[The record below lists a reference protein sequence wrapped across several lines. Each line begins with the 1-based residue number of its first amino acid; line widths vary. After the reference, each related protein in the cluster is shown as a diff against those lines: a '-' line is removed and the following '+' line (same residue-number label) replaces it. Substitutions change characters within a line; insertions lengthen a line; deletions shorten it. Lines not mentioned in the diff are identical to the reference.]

1 MGFKDIELKKVYDTR
16 NGNDDPVTNF
26 YVPALC
32 ETVTYD
38 RGTGYFSSTV
48 LSLAARGIAGLI
60 RNGGRMRILTSP
72 ELTAEDSNKLKD
84 YYTEDD
90 VASFVENK
98 LAIAMD
104 DFNQVTNLLAKDH
117 LAALAWMLSEDML
130 EIRITIPRDPKSIGG
145 MLHFKLGVMTD
156 KLGDQ
161 ISFSGSNNESV
172 GGWVRNIE
180 QIKVFRSWEIGQDD
194 YLRQDEMLFDRY
206 WNSSETLDTLTIS
219 LPEAIKARFI
229 RIAPSDV
236 DELNE
241 ILERIEGPTDSEM
254 SGPGL
259 RQYQKDAL
267 DAWKANDY
275 RGVLEMATGT
285 GKTLTAR
292 KCIDEILARNGT
304 SVVLIVVPLIFLA
317 SQWANELQHLNPM
330 IVSGGTDWRSQLR
343 SAKSD
348 LRLGLRNEFVM
359 IAVQNTASTNEFVE
373 LSASLS
379 SIVDNTLI
387 VVDEVHGVGAEQFS
401 NLMAESYQYR
411 LGLSATPSRWFDD
424 DGTKRI
430 MDYFGG
436 VIYTFGIHEALNCI
450 DPQTGL
456 TPLCPYNYYP
466 LFVELTDE
474 ESEKY
479 SELSDQIKR
488 SAGSSDSDRENR
500 YLKNLLMRRALITKK
515 AKNKIEELRRV
526 LDLSR
531 DNSGT
536 LVYCSDGEQ
545 LELAAEVLN
554 DFGITYRRFSG
565 EEGAY
570 PKKEY
575 GNRSERDL
583 IMDDFKTGS
592 VDILLAMK
600 CLDEGVDIPSA
611 KRGIILASSTNPREF
626 IQRRG
631 RLLRRAPGKVRSDIF
646 DVLVLPMNSA
656 RGDSAEMNM
665 MTKELKRV
673 EEFARDALNEI
684 GIMKTIMEKSWTILK

>member
-48 LSLAARGIAGLI
+48 LSLAAIGIAGLI

>member
-1 MGFKDIELKKVYDTR
+1 VGFKDIELKKVYDTR
-16 NGNDDPVTNF
+16 NNNDDPVTNF

-32 ETVTYD
+32 ETVVYD

-84 YYTEDD
+84 FYSEEDA
-90 VASFVENK
+90 ASFVENK
-98 LAIAMD
+98 LSVAMH
-104 DFNQVTNLLAKDH
+104 DFDQVTNLLVRDH
-117 LAALAWMLSEDML
+117 LGALAWMLSEGML
-130 EIRITIPRDPKSIGG
+130 EIRITIPRDPESIGG

-156 KLGDQ
+156 KNGDR

-180 QIKVFRSWEIGQDD
+180 QIKVFKSWEIGQDD
-194 YLRQDEMLFDRY
+194 YLRQDQMLFDRY

-219 LPEAIKARFI
+219 LPEAIKAKLIRF
-229 RIAPSDV
+229 APSDV
-236 DELNE
+236 NELNE
-241 ILERIEGPTDSEM
+241 ILKRIDWPTDLDLSRRR
-254 SGPGL
+254 L
-259 RQYQKDAL
+259 REYQENAL
-267 DAWKANDY
+267 DAWRAKNF

-285 GKTLTAR
+285 GKTLTAS
-292 KCIDEILARNGT
+292 KCIDEILGRNGT
-304 SVVLIVVPLIFLA
+304 SMVLVVVPLIFLA
-317 SQWANELQHLNPM
+317 SQWAKELQHLNPM
-330 IVSGGTDWRSQLR
+330 MVNGGTDWRSNLR
-343 SAKSD
+343 SARSD
-348 LRLGLRNEFVM
+348 LRLGLRDHVVM

-373 LSASLS
+373 LSEKLLAT
-379 SIVDNTLI
+379 VDNTLI

-401 NLMAESYQYR
+401 NLMVESYKCR
-411 LGLSATPSRWFDD
+411 LGLSATPNRWFDD
-424 DGTKRI
+424 DGTERI

-436 VIYTFGIHEALNCI
+436 VIYTFGIHEALNWI
-450 DPQTGL
+450 DPLTGL

-466 LFVELTDE
+466 SFVELTDE

-479 SELSDQIKR
+479 SELSDQIKKA
-488 SAGSSDSDRENR
+488 AGSGESVRDNR
-500 YLKNLLMRRALITKK
+500 YLKNLVMRRALITKK
-515 AKNKIEELRRV
+515 AKNKIEELRRI
-526 LDLSR
+526 LDVPE

-545 LELAAEVLN
+545 LEEAAEVLN

-570 PKKEY
+570 PRKEY

-583 IMDDFKTGS
+583 IMQDFESGA
-592 VDILLAMK
+592 VDVLLAMK

-611 KRGIILASSTNPREF
+611 KRGVILASSTNPREF

-665 MTKELKRV
+665 LTRELKRV
-673 EEFARDALNEI
+673 EEFAQDALNEI
-684 GIMKTIMEKSWTILK
+684 EIRKTIMEKSWTILQ